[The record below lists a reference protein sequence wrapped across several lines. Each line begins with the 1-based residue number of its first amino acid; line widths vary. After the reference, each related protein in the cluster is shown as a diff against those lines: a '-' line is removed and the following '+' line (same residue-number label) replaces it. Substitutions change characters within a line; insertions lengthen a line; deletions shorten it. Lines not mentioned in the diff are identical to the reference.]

1 MSEIIRAFERER
13 GKQERERELNSKE
26 QMASVKRGSVMRVCA
41 ISKATFICKKS
52 IPVHSF

>member
-1 MSEIIRAFERER
+1 MR
-13 GKQERERELNSKE
+13 ERERERERDMNAKE
-26 QMASVKRGSVMRVCA
+26 QISSVKRGSVMRVCA